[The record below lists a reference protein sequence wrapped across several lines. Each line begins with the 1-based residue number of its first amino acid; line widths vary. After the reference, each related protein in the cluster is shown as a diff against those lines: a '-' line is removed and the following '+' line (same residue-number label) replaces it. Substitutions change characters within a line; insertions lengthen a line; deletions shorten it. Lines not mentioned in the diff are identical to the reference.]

1 MPLRIRLPKTMNLTA
16 ALDVSRKELLELGAR
31 NRLVHT
37 PLEGKRKSWVPIVD
51 ERTDQIF
58 DILVRNDKS
67 MAFLPA
73 DAPPVSMGEETSE
86 IHIVDRDAKPA
97 SETVDFTEV
106 ARDDDVVLDQHTD
119 LFLQTN
125 LATDS
130 LGKRLLSTFR
140 DARTAEEEQGVGI
153 LYLACGFLQWTEAKS
168 SSTRRFAPLLLLPVE
183 LTRNSTGTEFRLR
196 FRDDEIVT
204 NLSIQAR
211 LHEDFGITLP
221 DLPDD
226 LTEDEDWTPETYF
239 NQIRD
244 QISDREGWEID
255 SNRMLLW
262 FYSFTKFLMFRDLS
276 DAAWPDDR
284 PLSENPLL
292 ESLLGD
298 GMSPE
303 VAGPAICSETDV
315 VDTVLNPADVV
326 HIADADSSQAVVI
339 EEIARGRSLVVQG
352 PPGTGKS
359 QTITNAIAA
368 AVHAGRKVLFVAEK
382 MAALQ
387 VVEQRL
393 VSAGLGSMMLQL
405 HSHKARK
412 QEVLEDLRQTFEQ
425 GQPVSNDQMP
435 QGELRELTQQLRQH
449 GAALHGKIEETGW
462 TPHQALSKS
471 LQSKRAGLSAADRTD
486 DNVVN
491 WSQRDYQRSR
501 QNILALDQTLEQTGP
516 LQSHSWRGVRCNPLT
531 PADTERLSKLI
542 SQLRKRVNQLLA
554 AAKWFSE
561 ILEVERPEKL
571 TDFPK
576 IIGLI
581 THLEKLP
588 PAADRST
595 LADKRWHSGSQVSES
610 LKAIRAAR
618 NGRIEVEENFIEA
631 AWEIDWTPIRMAIAA
646 RGRSWFRFLFGD
658 YRRAVATFRGVA
670 RSGIPNAIDEQ
681 LALIDRMQAAQ
692 KVQSDPSRDSDLC
705 EQLFGAMWQQDSS
718 GFPDEATLDR
728 LLELVD
734 WMSGCEESEL
744 LQQHARRLAANET
757 DLKSLAPAMNAAK
770 AHFKATDK
778 EWRELVTYLKLDL
791 GEAVNVKSPR
801 DVPLLQLSS
810 HLGTWL
816 ATTEQ
821 LSHYTN
827 AQKCLSELMSVGLT
841 NFVSSIKQG
850 NEPQGRLLETLD
862 YRVADSLWS
871 WSWKNRP
878 ELSKFEGGAFEAQRE
893 RFAALDQLQISHS
906 KLEVARKHHANMP
919 SSSANS
925 GQVSL
930 LRREM
935 NKKRRHMPLRKLLRE
950 AGQAVQMIKPVFLMS
965 PLSVSQYLE
974 PGSVEFDVLI
984 IDEASQVQPVDA
996 LGAVARCK
1004 QIVVVGDQKQLPPTN
1019 FFGRVS
1025 GGGDDEADGSTNAG
1039 DLESI
1044 LGLCEAQGVPS
1055 RMLSW
1060 HYRSQHESLIAVSNK
1075 EFYDSRLFVVPSPLA
1090 EGALGV
1096 KFHFIENGCF
1106 DRGGSATN
1114 AAEAQVVAAA
1124 VMQHVKTSPD
1134 ISLGVAAFSEAQA
1147 RQIQDQ
1153 LDLLR
1158 RDAREYDE
1166 FFTRSDLN
1174 RFFIK
1179 SLENVQGDER
1189 QVIFISIGYGKDKNG
1204 KMTMNFG
1211 PLNRDGGERRLNVLI
1226 SRASQRCEVF
1236 SSIKAEDIDLS
1247 RTKSVGVTALKT
1259 YLQFAETGDMEITQS
1274 VGDADSIFEEQ
1285 VAAALKRR
1293 GLEVDFQIGV
1303 GGFRIDLGIKDPEN
1317 SGRYLM
1323 GIECD
1328 GAQYHSARWVRDRD
1342 RLRQTILESRGW
1354 IIHRIWSTD
1363 WFQRPD
1369 EQVQKVL
1376 TAVERARIEWEARD
1390 WEGSHAA
1397 PQEESSSAEVQWE
1410 RMEIDEA
1417 AEDSSAAPYVECRLA
1432 IPNFSGGP
1440 ADLTKQSLAQLI
1452 ERIVEKEAP
1461 IHADEIGRRCISI
1474 LGQGRLVAS
1483 LKETIAHSLNM
1494 LEADGRV
1501 DLIED
1506 FACRKG
1512 QQDFPVRFRKELDN
1526 SGLRKIDM
1534 IFSGELIAA
1543 VVATVECNVG
1553 PSKSEASSASAKLL
1567 GVSNSKKFQAAAE
1580 SAIETLQ
1587 EDGKLKVRE
1596 DKVFVV

>member
-1 MPLRIRLPKTMNLTA
+1 MNLSA

-31 NRLVHT
+31 NRLIHT

-67 MAFLPA
+67 MAFLPS
-73 DAPPVSMGEETSE
+73 DAPPDSTDEATKE
-86 IHIVDRDAKPA
+86 IQIVDRDAKPA

-106 ARDDDVVLDQHTD
+106 ADGDDGVLDQHTD
-119 LFLQTN
+119 LFLQTS
-125 LATDS
+125 LAADS

-183 LTRNSTGTEFRLR
+183 LTRNSAGTEFRLR

-211 LHEDFGITLP
+211 LREDFGITLP

-226 LTEDEDWTPETYF
+226 LTEDDDWTPETYF
-239 NQIRD
+239 NQIRE
-244 QISDREGWEID
+244 QISDREDWKID

-303 VAGPAICSETDV
+303 VAGPAICGEADV
-315 VDTVLNPADVV
+315 VDSVLNPADVV

-425 GQPVSNDQMP
+425 GQPVSDEQMP
-435 QGELRELTQQLRQH
+435 QDELRELTQQLRQH
-449 GAALHGKIEETGW
+449 GAALHGKIKETGW

-471 LQSKRAGLSAADRTD
+471 LKSKLAGLSAADRTD
-486 DNVVN
+486 DSVVN

-501 QNILALDQTLEQTGP
+501 QCVLALDQTLAQTGP
-516 LQSHSWRGVRCNPLT
+516 LQSHSWRGVRCAPLT
-531 PADTERLSKLI
+531 PADTDRLALSI
-542 SQLRKRVNQLLA
+542 SRLRKRVNQLLA
-554 AAKWFSE
+554 AGKSFSE

-571 TDFPK
+571 TDFPGF
-576 IIGLI
+576 IGLI
-581 THLEKLP
+581 THLGKLP
-588 PAADRST
+588 STADRST
-595 LADKRWHSGSQVSES
+595 LTDKRWHSNTQVSES
-610 LKAIRAAR
+610 LKAIRVAR
-618 NGRIEVEENFIEA
+618 NGRAEVEENFIDA
-631 AWEIDWTPIRMAIAA
+631 AWGIDWTPIRIAIAA

-658 YRRAVATFRGVA
+658 YRRAAATFRGVA
-670 RSGIPNAIDEQ
+670 RNGVPNAIDEQ

-692 KVQSDPSRDSDLC
+692 KLQNDPNRDSDLC
-705 EQLFGAMWQQDSS
+705 GQLFGAAWQQDSS

-728 LLELVD
+728 ALGIVD
-734 WMSGCEESEL
+734 WISGCEESEL
-744 LQQHARRLAANET
+744 LQQHARRLAAKGAS
-757 DLKSLAPAMNAAK
+757 LKTLAPAMDAVK
-770 AHFKATDK
+770 SHFKATDK
-778 EWRELVTYLKLDL
+778 EWRELVAYLKLEL
-791 GEAVNVKSPR
+791 GEALNATSPR
-801 DVPLLQLSS
+801 DVPLLQLSN
-810 HLGTWL
+810 HLGSWL
-816 ATTEQ
+816 ENTEQ

-827 AQKCLSELMSVGLT
+827 AQKYLSELTSVGLS

-850 NEPQGRLLETLD
+850 NETQGRLLDALD
-862 YRVADSLWS
+862 YRLADSLWS
-871 WSWKNRP
+871 WSWRNRP
-878 ELSKFEGGAFEAQRE
+878 ELSTFEGSSFEALRK
-893 RFAALDQLQISHS
+893 RFAELDELKISHS
-906 KLEVARKHHANMP
+906 KLEVARKHHENMP
-919 SSSANS
+919 SSAANS

-974 PGSVEFDVLI
+974 PGGVEFDLLI

-996 LGAVARCK
+996 LGAVSRCK

-1025 GGGDDEADGSTNAG
+1025 GGGEDETDDSTNAG

-1075 EFYDSRLFVVPSPLA
+1075 EFYKSRLFVVPSPLA
-1090 EGALGV
+1090 SGALGV
-1096 KFHFIENGCF
+1096 KFHFTENGCF

-1114 AAEAQVVAAA
+1114 AAEARAVAVA
-1124 VMQHVKTSPD
+1124 VMQHVKNTPD
-1134 ISLGVAAFSEAQA
+1134 VSLGVAAFSEAQA
-1147 RQIQDQ
+1147 REIQDQ

-1158 RDAREYDE
+1158 RDARQHDE

-1189 QVIFISIGYGKDKNG
+1189 QVIFISIGYGKDKND

-1211 PLNRDGGERRLNVLI
+1211 PLNREGGERRLNVLI

-1259 YLQFAETGDMEITQS
+1259 YLQFAETGDMEIAQS

-1285 VAAALKRR
+1285 VAAALTRC

-1317 SGRYLM
+1317 PGRYLI
-1323 GIECD
+1323 GVECD

-1342 RLRQTILESRGW
+1342 RLRQAMLESRGW
-1354 IIHRIWSTD
+1354 IIYRIWSTD

-1376 TAVERARIEWEARD
+1376 EAVDQARIEWESRD
-1390 WEGSHAA
+1390 SEGSHSS
-1397 PQEESSSAEVQWE
+1397 PREEGGSAEVQWE
-1410 RMEIDEA
+1410 RMEIDEP
-1417 AEDSSAAPYVECRLA
+1417 AEDSIAAPYVECRLT

-1440 ADLTKQSLAQLI
+1440 ADLQKQALAQLI

-1483 LKETIAHSLNM
+1483 LKEKIGSALSM
-1494 LEADGRV
+1494 LEKGGRV
-1501 DLIED
+1501 ELIED

-1512 QQDFPVRFRKELDN
+1512 QQDFPVRFRKDLDN
-1526 SGLRKIDM
+1526 SSLRKVDT
-1534 IFSGELIAA
+1534 IFSGEIITA
-1543 VVATVECNVG
+1543 VVSTVECNVG
-1553 PSKSEASSASAKLL
+1553 PTKSEASSAAAKLL
-1567 GVSNSKKFQAAAE
+1567 GISNSKKFQEAVWAA
-1580 SAIETLQ
+1580 IDKLRLH
-1587 EDGKLKVRE
+1587 GKLDVRD
-1596 DKVFVV
+1596 DKIFVV